1 MRARFEETIN
11 DDRAEYGPSSVA
23 YVDRALGICNLMS
36 VLFHGLPMDQANPRM
51 NAPVRREFDGVICI
65 GGSDWWYHNR
75 GHFDF
80 QVMRRFAR
88 TMPVLFVNSL
98 GVRVPD
104 ATNPGQF
111 VGKIQ
116 RKLKSLARGVVNVEN
131 DFWVFSP
138 LSIPGQTGKKI
149 SGFALAPQIR
159 LAARRAGITRPLLW
173 MHCPAGADLIDE
185 LKPVGMVMQ
194 RTDRFEAFPEGDPVL
209 LTEQVT
215 KIKRAAEMIIYCAP
229 HLMAEEAAEVRSQ
242 LLVTHGADVQN
253 FIAEGSKR
261 APGPADVAVIGKP
274 RVGFIGGID
283 AHTFDPDLFLAV
295 AKQMPTVN
303 FVMIGSCSLPEG
315 WCDLPNVRFL
325 GRKPYDIISRYMAA
339 MDVLIM
345 PWNKSDWIK
354 ACNPIKLKEYLAV
367 GRPVV
372 TTDFPALDGW
382 RDLVRVAND
391 ADTFAS
397 AIRASLTHP
406 YDPAAARARV
416 AGETWDAK
424 AEIIL
429 RAVNGLGLV
438 YMPSQASVSWST
450 ALRAV
455 LTPNS
460 LS

>member
-1 MRARFEETIN
+1 MPASPLEQDTTRTASP
-11 DDRAEYGPSSVA
+11 A
-23 YVDRALGICNLMS
+23 
-36 VLFHGLPMDQANPRM
+36 
-51 NAPVRREFDGVICI
+51 RREYDGVICI

-88 TMPVLFVNSL
+88 TVPVLFVNSL
-98 GVRVPD
+98 GVRIPD
-104 ATNPGQF
+104 ASKPGQF
-111 VGKIQ
+111 AGKIQ
-116 RKLKSLARGVVNVEN
+116 RKLTSLARGVVNVEN
-131 DFWVFSP
+131 KFWVFSP
-138 LSIPGQTGKKI
+138 LNIPGETGKKI

-159 LAARRAGITRPLLW
+159 LAARRAGITKPLLW

-209 LTEQVT
+209 LTRQVQ
-215 KIKRAAEMIIYCAP
+215 KIKRAAEMVIYCAA
-229 HLMAEEAAEVRSQ
+229 HLMAEETSQVRSQ
-242 LLVTHGADVQN
+242 LLVTHGADVQT

-261 APGPADVAVIGKP
+261 APGPSDVAIIGKP

-295 AKQMPTVN
+295 AKQMPAVN

-325 GRKPYDIISRYMAA
+325 GRKPYDVIARYMAA

-397 AIRASLTHP
+397 EIRACLTQLH
-406 YDPAAARARV
+406 DPAPARARV
-416 AGETWDAK
+416 ARETWDAK
-424 AEIIL
+424 AEMIL
-429 RAVNGLGLV
+429 RAVNELGLV
-438 YMPSQASVSWST
+438 YTPSQATASWSN
-450 ALRAV
+450 ALRAIV
-455 LTPNS
+455 IPKAAG
-460 LS
+460 